1 VRLRSRLT
9 NSGFILNRT
18 AFKTLIPIHESVTT
32 LSWIGI
38 IFLVDSLDVI
48 DPHEFHV

>member
-1 VRLRSRLT
+1 LLQ
-9 NSGFILNRT
+9 ILNENPEILLVQLIFTNRI
-18 AFKTLIPIHESVTT
+18 IPIHESVTT